1 MLETSKSDYVL
12 FEASGLIKDAL
23 IREWNDI
30 PANDIQGMRSY
41 LLQYVINNPAS
52 SSFVRERIVQ
62 ENLVTNLIFEFGEI
76 ENPIL
81 SRNLVLLA
89 LLRFWVLN
97 THLSYNLVLVLFTIF
112 LTFYPCAYCTVLYEH

>member
-1 MLETSKSDYVL
+1 MYMYRILEPLFFQELLETSKSDYVL

-76 ENPIL
+76 ENQESPKEKI
-81 SRNLVLLA
+81 
-89 LLRFWVLN
+89 LRFLDLN
-97 THLSYNLVLVLFTIF
+97 FKENAKLKHQVF
-112 LTFYPCAYCTVLYEH
+112 